1 MMADSSIERGYAEEA
16 GVVLSGMGLP
26 PAAGKILGWLLI
38 CDPPSQTSSDIAAAL
53 ELSKGSVS
61 TNIRLLEQGGLVL
74 RVPLPGRRGVAYQV
88 DPAGLTKPDITNKFR
103 IFRELLDRGVALA
116 GGPQARTS
124 ERLVYLRDFYAFI
137 EREMPLIV
145 ERFEAERRHP
155 PHS

>member
-1 MMADSSIERGYAEEA
+1 MMVDHPVERSYAEEA

-38 CDPPSQTSSDIAAAL
+38 CDPPSQTGSDIAAAL
-53 ELSKGSVS
+53 NLSKGSVS
-61 TNIRLLEQGGLVL
+61 TNMRLLEQGGLIL
-74 RVPLPGRRGVAYQV
+74 RVPVPGRRGVAYQIE
-88 DPAGLTKPDITNKFR
+88 PAGLTRPDITNKIR
-103 IFRELLDRGVALA
+103 IFRELLDRGVELA

-145 ERFEAERRHP
+145 ERFEAERRNP
-155 PHS
+155 QR